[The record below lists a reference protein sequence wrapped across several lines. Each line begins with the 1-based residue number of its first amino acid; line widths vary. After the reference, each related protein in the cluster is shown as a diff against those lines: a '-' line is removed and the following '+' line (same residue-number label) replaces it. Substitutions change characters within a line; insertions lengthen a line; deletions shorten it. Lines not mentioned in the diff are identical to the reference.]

1 MRSGSLSPRCGV
13 SSEEGGRGRRMSA
26 PASLISTS
34 VLLGSVFRPLGTE
47 PDATSTSAV
56 ETCRS
61 GVDLAGSFLF
71 CVRFSMLL
79 VFIAGVVT
87 EAGEAL
93 DTGVG
98 GAAVGAV
105 DCGCDAARASASER

>member
-1 MRSGSLSPRCGV
+1 MSGT
-13 SSEEGGRGRRMSA
+13 
-26 PASLISTS
+26 ASVISTS

-47 PDATSTSAV
+47 PDATSTSTV
-56 ETCRS
+56 ETRRS

-79 VFIAGVVT
+79 GFVTGVET

-93 DTGVG
+93 DAGVG
-98 GAAVGAV
+98 GAAVGTV
-105 DCGCDAARASASER
+105 DCGWDAARASASER

>member
-1 MRSGSLSPRCGV
+1 MSGG
-13 SSEEGGRGRRMSA
+13 
-26 PASLISTS
+26 ASVISTS
-34 VLLGSVFRPLGTE
+34 VMLGSVFSPFGIE

-56 ETCRS
+56 ETRRS

-71 CVRFSMLL
+71 CVRFSVLL
-79 VFIAGVVT
+79 GFVTGVET

-93 DTGVG
+93 DAGVG